1 MKKKWYDDIDFY
13 KVSGMTLIWVASWIF
28 MLPVKTNI
36 NSPLFDNIWG
46 EILTV
51 AGISREITI
60 EAQQTPDLISGIIAL
75 ITVSILHLRGILSVS
90 SATKKNIKF
99 HSDNS
104 VVTVLS
110 VMSLITHTLFFTM
123 LAKIFLFPDNGDST
137 ILQNLKENIYITV
150 FAAFCLGGMIFG
162 LESVA
167 KILVILFS
175 MAALLKNVSFVS
187 RYMGIS
193 GFSAII
199 LAASG
204 FYLEIIK
211 DGFSRPMLL
220 ADMNLLLGNYRN
232 AIIIPEKFL
241 STKTKETAD
250 E

>member
-1 MKKKWYDDIDFY
+1 M
-13 KVSGMTLIWVASWIF
+13 
-28 MLPVKTNI
+28 
-36 NSPLFDNIWG
+36 
-46 EILTV
+46 IL
-51 AGISREITI
+51 
-60 EAQQTPDLISGIIAL
+60 
-75 ITVSILHLRGILSVS
+75 
-90 SATKKNIKF
+90 
-99 HSDNS
+99 
-104 VVTVLS
+104 
-110 VMSLITHTLFFTM
+110 
-123 LAKIFLFPDNGDST
+123 
-137 ILQNLKENIYITV
+137 
-150 FAAFCLGGMIFG
+150 G

-241 STKTKETAD
+241 SAKTKETAD

>member
-13 KVSGMTLIWVASWIF
+13 KVTGMTLIWVSSWIF
-28 MLPVKTNI
+28 MLPVKANL

-51 AGISREITI
+51 AGISRKITI

-75 ITVSILHLRGILSVS
+75 ITVFILHLRGILSVS
-90 SATKKNIKF
+90 SVKKNDIKI
-99 HSDNS
+99 HSDNP

-123 LAKIFLFPDNGDST
+123 LAKIFLFPDTGDST

-150 FAAFCLGGMIFG
+150 FASFCLGGMILG

-167 KILVILFS
+167 KILIILFS

-193 GFSAII
+193 GFAAII

-211 DGFSRPMLL
+211 DGFSRKKLL
-220 ADMNLLLGNYRN
+220 ADLNLLLGNYRN
-232 AIIIPEKFL
+232 AIIIPDKIL
-241 STKTKETAD
+241 SERIKELTD